1 MEKLHDA
8 NGTRK
13 TRITCSPLYCGFV
26 YCMMLN
32 RISRG
37 YTTDELTFLVGQDD
51 HFISDIESLTATD
64 FSMDLYGSLRQVF
77 QHPNFLLH
85 EGHVR
90 EEMEH
95 EMHSWQDEMAIYHR
109 MDRYVNERETV
120 TIFQLVEEHPQ
131 YSDQF
136 TNSVSMEVEGCRE
149 VLRLLIEEGLFNKPI
164 PPNDLHNHVESIL
177 QMRIKPRYLQAEL
190 DKLWGRK
197 GKAPL
202 KRTKRRSYGYKYGL
216 HPGVSITDAITF
228 TKQQFNTL

>member
-1 MEKLHDA
+1 MLFKTEEMEKLHDA

-177 QMRIKPRYLQAEL
+177 QMRIKPRYLQA
-190 DKLWGRK
+190 
-197 GKAPL
+197 AP
-202 KRTKRRSYGYKYGL
+202 RS
-216 HPGVSITDAITF
+216 I
-228 TKQQFNTL
+228 